1 MGMKRVRWQCTCG
14 KSIHDDYVEL
24 KPASSDGAA
33 DEGASSSGVRLAL
46 ERFKQ
51 AISRDNEPDRDRTRE
66 SSQDH
71 IRTVMT
77 ARPQQRG
84 ETPNRQSTP
93 TSVGHPFGNIGTSL
107 KMKLMGSSSG
117 VGSLPTHNPGNSVAK
132 KSTALSTPRIPD
144 HLEFLLL
151 CVPFRKH
158 ANKLLNI
165 DTTTPPSSDIAF
177 FRLLRQKYADNR
189 GRFRNIFSVR
199 ALSEIRFVQFEVL
212 RNDLADLQEFDLV
225 PPETQRD
232 NYLYRPMPA
241 IRKPPVGK
249 DIMMHSY
256 DHPEH
261 AAELPVC
268 FSKVPRKL
276 KERLSAAP
284 ATGSSEGW
292 GICFVEGVSWTRVC
306 ALGFVGF
313 SASLIFAVSWT
324 LVRGD
329 IQGAFGVASYML
341 GALALGLGAL
351 QGALEM

>member
-1 MGMKRVRWQCTCG
+1 LLGRIGTALKDKFVGSPEDESLPMHNLGKGVA
-14 KSIHDDYVEL
+14 KSITT
-24 KPASSDGAA
+24 K
-33 DEGASSSGVRLAL
+33 
-46 ERFKQ
+46 
-51 AISRDNEPDRDRTRE
+51 
-66 SSQDH
+66 
-71 IRTVMT
+71 
-77 ARPQQRG
+77 
-84 ETPNRQSTP
+84 TP
-93 TSVGHPFGNIGTSL
+93 GTL
-107 KMKLMGSSSG
+107 
-117 VGSLPTHNPGNSVAK
+117 
-132 KSTALSTPRIPD
+132 D

-151 CVPFRKH
+151 CIPFKSH
-158 ANKLLNI
+158 ANKLFNI
-165 DTTTPPSSDIAF
+165 DTTTPPSSDVEF
-177 FRLLRQKYADNR
+177 FRLRQKYADNR

-225 PPETQRD
+225 PPESQRD

-241 IRKPPVGK
+241 KRKPPVGK
-249 DIMMHSY
+249 DIMRHYY

-324 LVRGD
+324 VVRGD